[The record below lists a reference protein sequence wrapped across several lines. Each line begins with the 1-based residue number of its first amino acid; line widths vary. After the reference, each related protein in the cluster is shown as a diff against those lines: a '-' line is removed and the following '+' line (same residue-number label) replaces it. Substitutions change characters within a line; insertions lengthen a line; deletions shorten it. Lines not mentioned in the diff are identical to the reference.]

1 MVPSDVDDAG
11 QAVSSASPYPGNTP
25 AAERLFSTR
34 PVCST
39 LHPASNPCKT
49 SVCSCAG
56 QVACDSVRSKTA
68 GRFSAF
74 AKWSPITC
82 KSCFAVN
89 SVVRVLLDAGP
100 QLVRASVPASGKSCP
115 DAIAG
120 MVQLGSVIVAAAVLW
135 KFVEFSAKLRHCR
148 SAESREFS
156 GSCSCRCRLSDGCR
170 SATVWS
176 LAG

>member
-1 MVPSDVDDAG
+1 M
-11 QAVSSASPYPGNTP
+11 TP
-25 AAERLFSTR
+25 AKPCHLHRPTLETPQLQNASFPLGRCAAPCTR
-34 PVCST
+34 PQT
-39 LHPASNPCKT
+39 PAKQAFVLARGKWLVTPCEAKRQ
-49 SVCSCAG
+49 G
-56 QVACDSVRSKTA
+56 
-68 GRFSAF
+68 AF